1 MRSKILNLI
10 VAASFLLFAGASQA
24 GTLTSAT
31 WNGSF
36 QGTPFTITTAGGGL
50 TASGTSVGMTANVQ
64 ITVAP
69 RLSSSLNTAGTA
81 PVFISQTLGGSQ
93 AIAITAGGPSANQG
107 IAGLVNVFIGNNSNG
122 TQLFSVP
129 LTVGFPVANPFFV
142 NQTAVVPGL
151 NIPVSVTASAFPWT
165 TGVVS
170 ISGLTNSS
178 AAIPNFVLA
187 GANSLTAGG
196 GGSITLVAP
205 AITTV
210 CAGAIFQ
217 SPQRPCVGGAPAGGT
232 QKSHT
237 ASATTLT
244 LNFVGAAV
252 PEPGTLLL
260 LGAGLMGLAA
270 VGRRKQS

>member
-10 VAASFLLFAGASQA
+10 IAASFLLFAGAA
-24 GTLTSAT
+24 NAAALTSAS
-31 WNGSF
+31 WHGSF
-36 QGTPFTITTAGGGL
+36 QGTPFWIFTGSGL
-50 TASGTSVGMTANVQ
+50 TASGSSTGSVAV
-64 ITVAP
+64 TVAP
-69 RLSSSLNTAGTA
+69 RLSSSLNTTGTA

-93 AIAITAGGPSANQG
+93 VINVAGAPSANQG
-107 IAGLVNVFIGNNSNG
+107 IAGLVNVFIGQNSNG

-129 LTVGFPVANPFFV
+129 LTVGFPVANPFFQ

-165 TGVVS
+165 TGAVS
-170 ISGLTNSS
+170 ITGLTVSS

-187 GANSLTAGG
+187 GGKNLTVNGG
-196 GGSITLVAP
+196 GTITLVAP

-217 SPQRPCVGGAPAGGT
+217 NPQRPCVGGAPAGGT

-237 ASATTLT
+237 ASATVLT
-244 LNFVGAAV
+244 LNF